1 MTARNNLANGNGTLS
16 CLSSPSFPTDMR
28 WSARERGA
36 EAGGG
41 VSRGRRTGRSEIA
54 CPMLDVKQ
62 SEITKAFQFLCLFLL

>member
-36 EAGGG
+36 EAGGQG
-41 VSRGRRTGRSEIA
+41 GSVAGGGQVDLRWPA
-54 CPMLDVKQ
+54 PC
-62 SEITKAFQFLCLFLL
+62 